1 MTDPGRPAA
10 ATWRVPALLGAY
22 LLFVLA
28 YFAAGQGWNQNSRL
42 ALTLAIVD
50 HHELS
55 IDRYHE
61 GLLPTGD
68 KSLAGGRYYTDKAIG
83 VSLLGVLP
91 YALAR
96 PVLARIDDEA
106 RRVNLAMYAV
116 VIAAVAVPAVVAC
129 LLLYL
134 LALGVRGNARDA
146 LFAPVAIALGTPV
159 WPFSTVLFGHVTA
172 GAALLVA
179 FWLVRSLRAGATG
192 TWRAWGAGFA
202 GGLAVL
208 TEYTVAPLAIAIAAY
223 GVYVLWE
230 QPRLRAPRFAIA
242 AVAGA
247 LVPALALLAYNAACF
262 GSPWT
267 LGYQTLATAEF
278 RDIHARGL
286 VGIGWPSLESL
297 WYLTFHPVRGLF
309 AHAPVLLLAFVGL
322 AAMLRDPAWRAEA
335 VLVAVCLG
343 LLLAINAG
351 FPMWWGGWSA
361 SPRHLVPVIFLMG
374 VALAF
379 VRAPWRPL
387 PFALLVLSV
396 AHAFLIAATTP
407 MQPDAEL
414 AAFLRDRAEGE
425 WLPWQGFSPIYG
437 AAAESLARGTVAW
450 NVFGS
455 PLGAAGSLVAI
466 AAVLLLGA
474 GLLWAATRRRGS
486 VHETERC

>member
-1 MTDPGRPAA
+1 VTSVGSAPAG
-10 ATWRVPALLGAY
+10 TWRVAALLGIY

-28 YFAAGQGWNQNSRL
+28 YFGAGQGWNQNSRL

-61 GLLPTGD
+61 RLLPTGD

-83 VSLLGVLP
+83 VSLLGVVP

-96 PVLARIDDEA
+96 PMLARVDDEA
-106 RRVNLAMYAV
+106 RRVNLAMYLV
-116 VIAAVAVPAVVAC
+116 VVTAVAVPAVVAC

-134 LALGVRGNARDA
+134 LAMGVRGNPRDA
-146 LFAPVAIALGTPV
+146 LFAPLAIALGTPV
-159 WPFSTVLFGHVTA
+159 WPFSTLLFGHVTA
-172 GAALLVA
+172 GAALLAA
-179 FWLVRSLRAGATG
+179 FWLLRSLRAGATG

-208 TEYTVAPLAIAIAAY
+208 TEYTVAPLVLAVAGY
-223 GVYVLWE
+223 GLYVLWE
-230 QPRLRAPRFAIA
+230 RPRLRAPRYAVA
-242 AVAGA
+242 ATAGA
-247 LVPALALLAYNAACF
+247 LLPALTLLAYNDACF

-278 RDIHARGL
+278 AAIHAQGF
-286 VGIGWPSLESL
+286 VGVGWPSLESL

-309 AHAPVLLLAFVGL
+309 AHAPVLLLGFVGL
-322 AAMLRDPAWRAEA
+322 AAMFRDPAWRAEA
-335 VLVAVCLG
+335 VVIAACLA

-361 SPRHLVPVIFLMG
+361 SPRHLVPVLFIMG

-379 VRAPWRPL
+379 VREPWRPL
-387 PFALLVLSV
+387 PVALLVLSV
-396 AHAFLIAATTP
+396 AQAFVIAATTP
-407 MQPDAEL
+407 MPPDTEL
-414 AAFLRDRAEGE
+414 AAFLRERAAGE
-425 WLPWQGFSPIYG
+425 WIPWQGFSPIYG

-450 NVFGS
+450 NVFS
-455 PLGAAGSLVAI
+455 SRLGAVGSLLPIVAGL
-466 AAVLLLGA
+466 VLGA
-474 GLLWAATRRRGS
+474 GLLWVTTRRRG
-486 VHETERC
+486 

>member
-1 MTDPGRPAA
+1 MDAGSAPA
-10 ATWRVPALLGAY
+10 ATWRVTALLAVY

-61 GLLPTGD
+61 ELLPTGD

-96 PVLARIDDEA
+96 PILGRLDDEA
-106 RRVNLAMYAV
+106 RRVNLAMYV
-116 VIAAVAVPAVVAC
+116 VVVTAVAVPAVVAC

-134 LALGVRGNARDA
+134 LALGVRGNSRDA
-146 LFAPVAIALGTPV
+146 LFAPVAVALGTPV

-172 GAALLVA
+172 GVALLVA
-179 FWLVRSLRAGATG
+179 FWLVRSLRTGAAG

-202 GGLAVL
+202 GALAVL
-208 TEYTVAPLAIAIAAY
+208 TEYTVAPLAVVVAGY
-223 GVYVLWE
+223 GVYVLCE
-230 QPRLRAPRFAIA
+230 RPHLRAPRYWVA
-242 AVAGA
+242 AVAGT
-247 LVPALALLAYNAACF
+247 LLPALTLLAYNAACF
-262 GSPWT
+262 GSPWM

-278 RDIHARGL
+278 AAIHSKGF
-286 VGIGWPSLESL
+286 VGVGWPSLETL

-309 AHAPVLLLAFVGL
+309 VHAPVLLLAFVGL
-322 AAMLRDPAWRAEA
+322 AAMFRDPAWRVEA
-335 VLVAVCLG
+335 VVVTVCLA

-361 SPRHLVPVIFLMG
+361 SPRHLVPALFLMG
-374 VALAF
+374 VAIAF
-379 VRAPWRPL
+379 VREPWRPL
-387 PFALLVLSV
+387 PIALLVVSV
-396 AHAFLIAATTP
+396 AQTFVIAATTP

-425 WLPWQGFSPIYG
+425 WIPWQGFSPIYG

-450 NVFGS
+450 NVFS
-455 PLGAAGSLVAI
+455 SRLGSLGSVVPVAV
-466 AAVLLLGA
+466 VLLVGA
-474 GLLWAATRRRGS
+474 GLLWAVTRRR
-486 VHETERC
+486 R